1 MCYISSTIAGYF
13 IEKSNRENAPLS
25 VLQLIKLV
33 YISHGWNL
41 ALNGTPLISD
51 KIEAWKYGPV
61 MPSLHSLFECQ
72 NLRKDDLVKN
82 FPTEE
87 IICIKPIHRILLN
100 KIYVKYRNDSGD
112 ELTKLMHRE
121 DTPWYKVWDN
131 EAGKNKPIEDAD
143 TKIYYSKQINK
154 EAFDNLLE
162 YPSIES
168 KEEAI
173 KFLKK
178 AGIFLEDGDLNPIY
192 KQIRQ

>member
-13 IEKSNRENAPLS
+13 IEKSNRESAPLS

-41 ALNGTPLISD
+41 ALNDTPLISD

-61 MPSLHSLFECQ
+61 MPSLHSLFEWQ

-82 FPTEE
+82 ILIEE
-87 IICIKPIHRILLN
+87 TVCIKPIHRILLN
-100 KIYVKYRNDSGD
+100 KVYVKYRNVSGD
-112 ELTKLMHRE
+112 ELTKLMHQE

-131 EAGKNKPIEDAD
+131 EAGRNKPIEDAD
-143 TKIYYSKQINK
+143 TKIYYSEQINK

-168 KEEAI
+168 REEAI

-178 AGIFLEDGDLNPIY
+178 AGIFSEDGDLNPIY
-192 KQIRQ
+192 K